1 MDEYPTAYY
10 TKLNNEFHTHY
21 INTLCDM
28 FNDTNI
34 KERYEELKNIKK
46 TPVSVP
52 LYFFLLKERIKACKN
67 Y

>member
-28 FNDTNI
+28 FNDTSI
-34 KERYEELKNIKK
+34 KERYEELNVLKK
-46 TPVSVP
+46 PPVSVP
-52 LYFFLLKERIKACKN
+52 LYFLIQRENKTI
-67 Y
+67 